1 MIDGRAELAI
11 VTARQLTGE
20 MNKDTTTTTFVRS
33 GTLPLERQNFGLS
46 LGLGVSVV

>member
-20 MNKDTTTTTFVRS
+20 MNKDTTTTTFSASFKLDRS
-33 GTLPLERQNFGLS
+33 S
-46 LGLGVSVV
+46 LRGCD